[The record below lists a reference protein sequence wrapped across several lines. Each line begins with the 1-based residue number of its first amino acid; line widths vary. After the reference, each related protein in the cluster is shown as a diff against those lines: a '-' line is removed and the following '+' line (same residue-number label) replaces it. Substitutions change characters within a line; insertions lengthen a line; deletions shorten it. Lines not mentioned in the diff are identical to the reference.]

1 MYMRT
6 AALIIVPLIIAFFL
20 YQAFSNQTIEEEVA
34 QAQKPIHPETMA
46 AYQNNCAS
54 CHGVNLQG
62 QEGWQNILD
71 EDGHRLAPPL
81 NGTGHT
87 WHHSPEYLFQ
97 VIKYGFP
104 SFDPNYEG
112 KMLGN
117 SDLSDKEVWELV
129 SYMKEVWPDE
139 IKEVYEIRFGS

>member
-1 MYMRT
+1 MRT
-6 AALIIVPLIIAFFL
+6 VVLIIVALIIAFFL

-34 QAQKPIHPETMA
+34 QAQKPIHPETIA

-62 QEGWQNILD
+62 QEGWQNTLD

-87 WHHSPEYLFQ
+87 WHHSPA
-97 VIKYGFP
+97 
-104 SFDPNYEG
+104 
-112 KMLGN
+112 
-117 SDLSDKEVWELV
+117 V
-129 SYMKEVWPDE
+129 SYTHLTLPTINRV
-139 IKEVYEIRFGS
+139 

>member
-1 MYMRT
+1 MRT
-6 AALIIVPLIIAFFL
+6 AALIIVALIIAFFL
-20 YQAFSNQTIEEEVA
+20 YQAFSNQSIEEEVA
-34 QAQKPIHPETMA
+34 QAQKPIHPETIA

-62 QEGWQNILD
+62 QEDWQNTLD

-87 WHHSPEYLFQ
+87 WHHSPDYLFQ

-117 SDLSDKEVWELV
+117 DSLSEEEVWQLITYIRQE
-129 SYMKEVWPDE
+129 WPAQIQD
-139 IKEVYEIRFGS
+139 VYNSRYE